1 MYLVNI
7 LVNSVVDHAKEG
19 TNMKER
25 RASLTLPFPK
35 QSPLLGINGKEE
47 DRTISPKLSSPSS
60 GPGIRFNPS
69 RNTSRGTPNWGTP
82 TTQYSPSRSITTR
95 GTPTAGT
102 PTRTTRGTPTTGTPT
117 RYSPS
122 RCYTSRG
129 TPTMLGAATA
139 GGGTPRNRRIINP
152 RKKTIDRA
160 ILSLD
165 CSSQTHER

>member
-1 MYLVNI
+1 MVNFE
-7 LVNSVVDHAKEG
+7 VDQQD

-35 QSPLLGINGKEE
+35 QSPLLGINGGGKELAG
-47 DRTISPKLSSPSS
+47 TTTTSPKLSPPTTTS

-69 RNTSRGTPNWGTP
+69 RNTSKGTPTWGTP

-95 GTPTAGT
+95 GTPTS
-102 PTRTTRGTPTTGTPT
+102 GTPT

-122 RCYTSRG
+122 RTYTSRG
-129 TPTMLGAATA
+129 TPTTLVAGAAA
-139 GGGTPRNRRIINP
+139 GGTPRSRRSIIP
-152 RKKTIDRA
+152 RKKPFERA

-165 CSSQTHER
+165 CSSQTNER

>member
-47 DRTISPKLSSPSS
+47 GTTSPKLSSPSS

-82 TTQYSPSRSITTR
+82 TTQYSPSRSI
-95 GTPTAGT
+95 
-102 PTRTTRGTPTTGTPT
+102 TTRGTPTTGTPT